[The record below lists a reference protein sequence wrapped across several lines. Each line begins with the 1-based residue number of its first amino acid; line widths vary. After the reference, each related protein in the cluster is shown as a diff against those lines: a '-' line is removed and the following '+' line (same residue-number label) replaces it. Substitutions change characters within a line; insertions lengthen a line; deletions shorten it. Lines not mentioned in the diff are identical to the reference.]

1 MRPGH
6 FQLSLMLVVFTSRTR
21 KCRSRL
27 QFEMGSATGLE
38 PEEVDTDHELFRTI
52 ASSDVQA
59 ADQDRDHDME
69 SSSED
74 EDGDGRTYAS
84 DSEPDGAC
92 YDGFDD
98 RSDIFLS
105 ADYDPGPSSRSP
117 AGPVTC
123 PVSSSD
129 AEGSSSAPT
138 SGSASASSD
147 AERHS
152 TFVCLPVGSPLWG
165 PGLAP
170 CDLPPLKGTSCL

>member
-1 MRPGH
+1 MRPGD
-6 FQLSLMLVVFTSRTR
+6 FQLPLMLVVFTSRTR

-52 ASSDVQA
+52 ASRDVQA

-98 RSDIFLS
+98 RLTFSCLQITTPDHRRGHLQGQWHVQS
-105 ADYDPGPSSRSP
+105 ALLMLR
-117 AGPVTC
+117 V
-123 PVSSSD
+123 
-129 AEGSSSAPT
+129 
-138 SGSASASSD
+138 
-147 AERHS
+147 
-152 TFVCLPVGSPLWG
+152 LPVLQRAAHLQLHLMPNDIPPSFASLLEVLFGA
-165 PGLAP
+165 LA
-170 CDLPPLKGTSCL
+170 